1 MSGDTHGY
9 LKTRMKNAILDY
21 SISQTNL
28 SLNNNHNYFLQ
39 YPDPNLTTTQIFTA
53 VRISIVKK
61 ITTINNNN
69 NKNPSQSILQED
81 VQPGKDLALFLSHN
95 SSNASPWVIFI

>member
-1 MSGDTHGY
+1 MIPFVTSGDTHGY

-53 VRISIVKK
+53 VRISNVKK
-61 ITTINNNN
+61 ITTIKNNNN
-69 NKNPSQSILQED
+69 NTKTLL
-81 VQPGKDLALFLSHN
+81 KA
-95 SSNASPWVIFI
+95 SSKRMFNQGRI